1 MGALWRMAVVVELEL
16 VAGVCTVCLVAL
28 GRRRVGFP
36 VERYLGG
43 EGVVGAG
50 LLRVFRGMLFVTGR
64 WCRGRRV

>member
-16 VAGVCTVCLVAL
+16 VAGVCSVCLVAL

-36 VERYLGG
+36 MERYLGG
-43 EGVVGAG
+43 EGVV
-50 LLRVFRGMLFVTGR
+50 FRGMLFVIGR

>member
-1 MGALWRMAVVVELEL
+1 MGALWRLAVVVDLDL
-16 VAGVCTVCLVAL
+16 VAGVCSFCIVAL

-36 VERYLGG
+36 VGRCLSG

-50 LLRVFRGMLFVTGR
+50 LLRVFRGMLVVTGR